1 MTRDQRPSNQHAD
14 HNRNQQ
20 AAGSSTTTTNNNTNN
35 YNQHAQ
41 DKNTGVRVIVV
52 GRTELIPRLRRR
64 PGVELIRAHDGSAA
78 IAELASPIDESS
90 PEPCVII
97 VGRTSDPTDNDAT
110 EFNTALKR
118 VNTTVRTA
126 AVANTRDPSA
136 YDEALDEH
144 LSDEALDNFL
154 ARATAKSTTKTTT
167 HANTTIH
174 TNQHHH
180 DTSPTTS
187 HPTQPTPNHPATPQN
202 PKTTAISAANPTIK
216 PNKQHQPTQRI
227 LNFNDPLPPALD
239 AIREASAPH
248 PIYFSPDSAD
258 ELPAN
263 ITRLAPVVYNNT
275 RLGWLGSTT
284 LDAKTL
290 SIHADQLARWITLG
304 RRQRALRKAAYTDP
318 LTGAYNRRYFDK
330 FMERAIQRARDDRNT
345 VAVLLFD
352 LDNFKTFNDRFG
364 HAAGD
369 NILVHTVRLLRSV
382 IRPTDRVCRIGGDE
396 FVVIFTE
403 PDGPRDAN
411 SKPLTPESIKQLAKR
426 FQQQISKHHFPELGA
441 HAPGQ
446 LSISGGLATYPWDG
460 SDPETLLKRADQLA
474 LRCKNAGKNLIDL
487 GPNAERAE

>member
-1 MTRDQRPSNQHAD
+1 MTRDQRPSNQHPD

-20 AAGSSTTTTNNNTNN
+20 AVDSSTTTNKSNN
-35 YNQHAQ
+35 YNQ
-41 DKNTGVRVIVV
+41 DNNNGVRVIVV

-90 PEPCVII
+90 PAQCVII

-110 EFNTALKR
+110 EFNTALKK

-154 ARATAKSTTKTTT
+154 TRAAAKSTTKTTT
-167 HANTTIH
+167 HTNTITHTI
-174 TNQHHH
+174 QHLHN
-180 DTSPTTS
+180 TSPTIS
-187 HPTQPTPNHPATPQN
+187 RPTQPTQIQPTAHQN
-202 PKTTAISAANPTIK
+202 PKTAASTTANPTT
-216 PNKQHQPTQRI
+216 PTNNTNPLNAI
-227 LNFNDPLPPALD
+227 LNYNDPLPPALD
-239 AIREASAPH
+239 AIRDACAPH

-284 LDAKTL
+284 LDAQTL
-290 SIHADQLARWITLG
+290 SSHADQLARWITLG
-304 RRQRALRKAAYTDP
+304 RRQRAFRKAAYTDP